1 MADVQAQQAAP
12 PSAANFVYQIG
23 KQEYTSCYREA
34 LLDIEF
40 ANKQLRELCERRA
53 SATRKFGDAC
63 ARKLHSR
70 LADLTAASNVMELVA
85 GRPHALLGRR
95 DGQYA
100 VDLSGGFRLV
110 FSAANDPLPR
120 RADRSVDW
128 SRVTIIRIEYIGDYH
143 E

>member
-1 MADVQAQQAAP
+1 MFPLHQGV
-12 PSAANFVYQIG
+12 
-23 KQEYTSCYREA
+23 CYVHR
-34 LLDIEF
+34 L
-40 ANKQLRELCERRA
+40 
-53 SATRKFGDAC
+53 STRKLGDAC

-128 SRVTIIRIEYIGDYH
+128 SRVTIVRIEYIGDYH